1 MADKIFAGDEDEQAP
16 NAPALAALLDL
27 DKKIEAEASCLPAR
41 SFVSRL
47 LHLFGVWRTRSTLT
61 LTTRPTSA
69 ASAGARG
76 GPRSAAT
83 GTPRRWQA
91 GVDRWGVSPR
101 FGEQKAECGVRV
113 ALAPEGASPNCASQG
128 GARRAATLKCKRRP
142 MSLFSFCLGPLVLG
156 PPRLPDCRE
165 NSDLAVSLRGRGVRE
180 RRKGLWLCSSLTTP
194 ATL

>member
-61 LTTRPTSA
+61 LTARPTSA

-76 GPRSAAT
+76 GPGLLRLGRPGGGKRAWVVGVCLLDSAS
-83 GTPRRWQA
+83 RRRNVAYGWHWHPKELA
-91 GVDRWGVSPR
+91 RIVRL
-101 FGEQKAECGVRV
+101 RV
-113 ALAPEGASPNCASQG
+113 AHEGQQHCSASA
-128 GARRAATLKCKRRP
+128 
-142 MSLFSFCLGPLVLG
+142 
-156 PPRLPDCRE
+156 
-165 NSDLAVSLRGRGVRE
+165 GR
-180 RRKGLWLCSSLTTP
+180 
-194 ATL
+194 